1 MDEDEEQKRPLSGGN
16 VTFDPLAAALP
27 VEEPAI
33 REVLDCDAGEFV
45 DAKAWIGRQRY
56 EELIAQRVSVRE
68 RLSEKPRFRCSLC
81 SVPVYLVANQLKRFF
96 FRHTTEDG
104 SCPVETRSPLSR
116 EEILARKYNGVRESE
131 PHKRIKALIA
141 RSLAA
146 DPSFS
151 EILSEHQWR
160 SSHDAS
166 SRRQPDVQATGP
178 MGKLAFE
185 VQLSTTF
192 LDVVAGR
199 RSFYRQEGALLVWVM
214 GIFDPGYRRL
224 TTDDLLFS
232 NNSNILVVD
241 EETVALSEAERR
253 FHVRCHYRWPVREGD
268 SLTDNWDSCI
278 VPFKGLTYEKESQ
291 RCWHFDYDQQ
301 AAALRAKID
310 KELQEQEQS
319 IADALRGELY
329 SFWLSRSPNSAPD
342 KTAIDAWALLRK
354 ELDNRGISLPPSPND
369 DSGFIA
375 LMNGVASVKEG
386 NPVGWNFKH
395 LVEVAHRIADGYP
408 QHIVAFG
415 HAVRFFERERLLD
428 EQDRTGKWK
437 RRRSAIGASLRS
449 GEPDF
454 VPDPVTVPLIDFL
467 MPGTKAKLEKLSS
480 ASSIHAR
487 QLSTPSSPPPET
499 A

>member
-1 MDEDEEQKRPLSGGN
+1 MDGDEEQNRPVVGGN

-33 REVLDCDAGEFV
+33 REVLDCDTGEFV
-45 DAKAWIGRQRY
+45 DARAWIGGQRY
-56 EELIAQRVSVRE
+56 EELIAQRVSARE

-81 SVPVYLVANQLKRFF
+81 SVPVYLVANQLKHFF
-96 FRHTTEDG
+96 FRHITEDG
-104 SCPVETRSPLSR
+104 SCPAETRSPLSR
-116 EEILARKYNGVRESE
+116 DEILARKYNGVRESE

-146 DPSFS
+146 DSSFL

-160 SSHDAS
+160 SSHDRH
-166 SRRQPDVQATGP
+166 SRCQPDVQATGP
-178 MGKLAFE
+178 MGRVAFE

-214 GIFDPGYRRL
+214 GYFDPGYRRL

-241 EETVALSEAERR
+241 KETAALSEAERR
-253 FHVRCHYRWPVREGD
+253 FHVRCHYRRPVREGD
-268 SLTDNWDSCI
+268 NLMDHWESCV
-278 VPFKGLTYEKESQ
+278 VPFNGLTCEKESQ
-291 RCWHFDYDQQ
+291 RCWHFDYDRQ
-301 AAALRAKID
+301 AAALRAEID
-310 KELQEQEQS
+310 KELHEREQ
-319 IADALRGELY
+319 AATDALRGELL

-342 KTAIDAWALLRK
+342 KTAVHAWDALRK
-354 ELDNRGISLPPSPND
+354 ALDDRGISLPPSPND

-375 LMNGVASVKEG
+375 LMNGVASAKEG
-386 NPVGWNFKH
+386 NPVGWNFRH

-415 HAVRFFERERLLD
+415 HAVRLFEREKLLD

-437 RRRSAIGASLRS
+437 RRRSAIGASLRR

-454 VPDPVTVPLIDFL
+454 APDPATIPLVDFL
-467 MPGTKAKLEKLSS
+467 MPGTKAKLEKISP
-480 ASSIHAR
+480 ASSIHDPAT
-487 QLSTPSSPPPET
+487 SFSIVT
-499 A
+499 AS